1 MQEPALPY
9 SPGQNDCIPVGT
21 WPVIMATVEPQPGTS
36 QVIKTCWMGPATTPN
51 AGKSTPH
58 IPPSS
63 SPGSV
68 SRESPSERA
77 TAEKAGCAESS
88 GQVLEALA
96 FTCLHLHKY
105 FTRPLPED
113 SEEKEK
119 DIDLGLC
126 PLPSGRWSHL
136 TTPTSPIHTFY
147 CPQFCPQSRAPKGF
161 ILICAKSCR
170 LTTRSWECKRQRG
183 PPGTQ
188 PQASCKPTRA
198 SSPFWPPFQ
207 N

>member
-1 MQEPALPY
+1 MQESALPY
-9 SPGQNDCIPVGT
+9 SPGQNDCIPVEI

-36 QVIKTCWMGPATTPN
+36 QVIKNCWMGPARTPN

-68 SRESPSERA
+68 SKESPSGRA

-147 CPQFCPQSRAPKGF
+147 RPQFCPQRIHPHLCKELQVNNTVLGMQAAERA
-161 ILICAKSCR
+161 S
-170 LTTRSWECKRQRG
+170 
-183 PPGTQ
+183 GTQ

>member
-1 MQEPALPY
+1 MQESALPY
-9 SPGQNDCIPVGT
+9 SPGQNDCIPVEI

-36 QVIKTCWMGPATTPN
+36 QVIKNCWMGPARTPN

-68 SRESPSERA
+68 SKESPSGRA

-105 FTRPLPED
+105 FTRPLPETQ
-113 SEEKEK
+113 KRRK
-119 DIDLGLC
+119 
-126 PLPSGRWSHL
+126 R
-136 TTPTSPIHTFY
+136 
-147 CPQFCPQSRAPKGF
+147 
-161 ILICAKSCR
+161 ILIWGSVLFPVAGGA
-170 LTTRSWECKRQRG
+170 T
-183 PPGTQ
+183 
-188 PQASCKPTRA
+188 
-198 SSPFWPPFQ
+198 
-207 N
+207 